1 MGWGL
6 FLLVVVALV
15 TAWFVL
21 GTGTRTENEASTVA
35 ENMSDDE
42 FDRRVHDYLLN
53 NPEVIVQ
60 AVQELRLQQ
69 QQAAEQTRRE
79 AVGAVKP
86 VDGEDHIMGDPGAS
100 VKLVEFSD
108 FECPFCKRVHPTLK
122 QIMAEYGE
130 TGKVAWVYRHF
141 PLDSLH
147 KKARKE
153 AQASECASELGGND
167 AFWAYTDRLFEITP
181 SNDRL
186 DLSLLPK
193 IAEEIGLDRAKFEVC
208 LEGDAR
214 GGKYADHIESDVQDA
229 VASGGTGTP
238 YIVVIAPNGET
249 FPLNGA
255 QPYSAFKS
263 IVELALSKK

>member
-153 AQASECASELGGND
+153 AQASECASELG
-167 AFWAYTDRLFEITP
+167 
-181 SNDRL
+181 RL